1 MKTKNAELKV
11 GIFIVLGIVILSLGY
26 LWLKQAKFK
35 SRGYIVMI
43 DFNDATGLQKGDPV
57 RVLGVDK
64 GKVRALKLKEDMVST
79 RCYVEGDVI
88 LKKDAKATIKDVA
101 LISGSKYIELDKGK
115 EQELFD
121 IAKPLIGKGSP
132 SFSLG
137 ELGDILGPIRKIA
150 EKLSQGDIEKT
161 LENINTASNELAQ
174 LIKENR
180 DGIKRTVR
188 NAESDIKKA
197 MVIVDKL
204 DKNVDLLSETLE
216 GISKGKGTMG
226 KIIKDEKLYNEMES
240 TLKETKALIKDI
252 KENPNKY
259 INIKVF

>member
-26 LWLKQAKFK
+26 IWLKQAKFK
-35 SRGYIVMI
+35 SRGYIIMI
-43 DFNDATGLQKGDPV
+43 DFNDASGLKKGDPV

-64 GKVRALKLKEDMVST
+64 GKVLALRLKEDMVST
-79 RCYVEGDVI
+79 RCYVESDVI
-88 LKKDAKATIKDVA
+88 LKKDAEAAIKDIA
-101 LISGSKYIELDKGK
+101 LISGTKYIQLRKGK
-115 EQELFD
+115 EKELFD
-121 IAKPLIGKGSP
+121 ITKPLGGKGSP

-161 LENINTASNELAQ
+161 LENINTASNELAE

-188 NAESDIKKA
+188 NAESDIKKV
-197 MVIVDKL
+197 MLIVDKL

-216 GISKGKGTMG
+216 GINKGKGTMG
-226 KIIKDEKLYNEMES
+226 KIIKDEKLYNEIES

-252 KENPNKY
+252 KENPKKY